1 MQLQRVEY
9 FHSKSFIHRDVKPDN
24 FTVGR
29 DKKKGVIYI
38 IDYGL
43 AKRYRNPK
51 TGEHIPYRDNKSFTG
66 TARYASINTHLD
78 IEQSRRD
85 DLEGIGYV
93 LMYFNKGKLP
103 WQGINAKTKKEKYDK
118 IRDIK
123 VSITVENLCKGF
135 PKEFT
140 DYLNYCH
147 KLNFDEKPDYSYAR
161 KLFKDLLIKKGFDYD
176 YVYDWLVQVKGS
188 PEKII
193 EAIKPGVIPTKITEV
208 KKEIPT
214 RKDHAK
220 EEIKKQKIVPK
231 KSKQEIVPVKTVVKQ
246 KDTIKPRMINT
257 GVKSLVKTTG
267 VSAAKYSKPYQFI
280 CIYISYNVIFPF

>member
-43 AKRYRNPK
+43 SKRYRNPK

-123 VSITVENLCKGF
+123 VSITVEN
-135 PKEFT
+135 
-140 DYLNYCH
+140 H
-147 KLNFDEKPDYSYAR
+147 
-161 KLFKDLLIKKGFDYD
+161 
-176 YVYDWLVQVKGS
+176 VQ
-188 PEKII
+188 I
-193 EAIKPGVIPTKITEV
+193 A
-208 KKEIPT
+208 
-214 RKDHAK
+214 
-220 EEIKKQKIVPK
+220 
-231 KSKQEIVPVKTVVKQ
+231 
-246 KDTIKPRMINT
+246 
-257 GVKSLVKTTG
+257 
-267 VSAAKYSKPYQFI
+267 
-280 CIYISYNVIFPF
+280 